1 MEQTHAQTQTPSVPC
16 AAVASSAL
24 EFTGLSL
31 HHNDSQGES
40 PEMQP
45 TDEPEAERTSEAMPT
60 LQLSATVASAEGG
73 AAIHPAAL
81 PSPPPLMTFTHT
93 ASAMRMQQSAAATA
107 TAPLAMS
114 AAALGSDSRMETAL
128 SPDGADSDND
138 QTATSLLQAQ
148 SAPTEAAA
156 GLRTASTLVG
166 DQDAAATAAATAGAG
181 ASLEP
186 HAAPPRKQQRGRRMR
201 GRPMHSHVAFMLKV
215 STPKF
220 CTAL

>member
-1 MEQTHAQTQTPSVPC
+1 MEQTHTQPASVPC

-60 LQLSATVASAEGG
+60 LQLSATVASADGG

-93 ASAMRMQQSAAATA
+93 ASAMTMQQSAAATATA

-114 AAALGSDSRMETAL
+114 AAALGSDSRMESAL
-128 SPDGADSDND
+128 SPDGADNGND

-148 SAPTEAAA
+148 SVPAEAAA
-156 GLRTASTLVG
+156 GLRTASTIVG
-166 DQDAAATAAATAGAG
+166 DQDAAAAAAVTAAG

-215 STPKF
+215 STQKY